1 MKKPIDQKLIPIIVI
16 IGGGVLLLIS
26 FGIRHSFGLY
36 LLPITNHLN
45 TGREVFGFAAALQVL
60 MIGIGSPLFGALSD
74 KFGSGKASLLG
85 ITLVIL
91 GLAWMANLQTSFD
104 IIGAQA
110 LCGLGSAGCG
120 TAVVLG
126 AVGRSVK
133 VENRTLSLGIV
144 MAAGSFGQFAVVP
157 FTGYLIE
164 LVSWSQS
171 LVFLTFFAAIMII
184 FSFALN
190 FSEKSESSKAGS
202 RQTVREA
209 LKEAFQTKS
218 FNLLT
223 LGFFVCGF
231 HVTFVAVHLPAFIE
245 DENLPFWV
253 GGWALAL
260 IGLFNI
266 IGTLYFGY
274 LGDRLSKKNLL
285 ALLYSL
291 RSLLFLV
298 FIFLPKTELT
308 VLLFACILG
317 ILWLSTVPLT
327 SGIITVVFGPY
338 YMSMLYGIAFFSH
351 QIGSFLGSWLGGRL
365 FDAYGSYN
373 LMWWICVA
381 LGFISALL
389 HMPIKKKRC
398 SVWQI
403 SKFKEL
409 F

>member
-389 HMPIKKKRC
+389 HMPIKEKAVQRLADQK
-398 SVWQI
+398 I
-403 SKFKEL
+403 
-409 F
+409 

>member
-1 MKKPIDQKLIPIIVI
+1 MKISIDQKLIPIIVI
-16 IGGGVLLLIS
+16 VGGGVLLLVS

-85 ITLVIL
+85 IALVIL
-91 GLAWMANLQTSFD
+91 GLAWMANVQTTFD

-110 LCGLGSAGCG
+110 LCGLGAAGCG

-164 LVSWSQS
+164 IVSWSQS
-171 LVFLTFFAAIMII
+171 LVYLSFFAAIMII
-184 FSFALN
+184 FSYALN

-202 RQTVREA
+202 SQTIKEA
-209 LKEAFQTKS
+209 LKEAFQSKS

-266 IGTLYFGY
+266 VGTLYFGY

-308 VLLFACILG
+308 VLLFACVLG

-351 QIGSFLGSWLGGRL
+351 QIGSFLGSWLGGRIY
-365 FDAYGSYN
+365 DTYGSYD
-373 LMWWICVA
+373 LIWWISVA
-381 LGFISALL
+381 LGFIAALM
-389 HMPIKKKRC
+389 HMPIKEKAVQRFANQ
-398 SVWQI
+398 QI
-403 SKFKEL
+403 
-409 F
+409 

>member
-1 MKKPIDQKLIPIIVI
+1 MKISIDQKLIPIFVI
-16 IGGGVLLLIS
+16 IGGGALLLIS

-45 TGREVFGFAAALQVL
+45 AGREIFGFAAALQVL

-91 GLAWMANLQTSFD
+91 GLAWMANVQTSFD

-110 LCGLGSAGCG
+110 LCGFGAAGCG
-120 TAVVLG
+120 AAVVLG

-171 LVFLTFFAAIMII
+171 LVYLSFFASIMII

-202 RQTVREA
+202 RQTIKEA
-209 LKEAFQTKS
+209 LREAFQSKS

-266 IGTLYFGY
+266 VGTIYFGY

-308 VLLFACILG
+308 VLLFACVLG

-351 QIGSFLGSWLGGRL
+351 QVGSFLGSWLGGRL
-365 FDAYGSYN
+365 FDTYGSYDV
-373 LMWWICVA
+373 MWWISVA
-381 LGFISALL
+381 LGFIAALM
-389 HMPIKKKRC
+389 HMPIKEKAVQRLANQ
-398 SVWQI
+398 QI
-403 SKFKEL
+403 
-409 F
+409 

>member
-1 MKKPIDQKLIPIIVI
+1 MKKSIDQKLIPIFVI
-16 IGGGVLLLIS
+16 IGGGALLLIS

-36 LLPITNHLN
+36 LLPITNHLKA
-45 TGREVFGFAAALQVL
+45 GRELFGFAAALQVL

-91 GLAWMANLQTSFD
+91 ALAWMANVQTSFD

-110 LCGLGSAGCG
+110 LCGLGAAGCG

-144 MAAGSFGQFAVVP
+144 MAAGSFGQFVVVP

-171 LVFLTFFAAIMII
+171 LVYLSFFASIMII

-202 RQTVREA
+202 QQTIKEA
-209 LKEAFQTKS
+209 LKEAFQSKS

-231 HVTFVAVHLPAFIE
+231 QVTFVAVHFPAFIE

-266 IGTLYFGY
+266 VGTLYFGY

-308 VLLFACILG
+308 VLLFACVLG
-317 ILWLSTVPLT
+317 VLWLSTVPLT

-365 FDAYGSYN
+365 FDIYGSYEI
-373 LMWWICVA
+373 MWWFSVA
-381 LGFISALL
+381 LGFIAALM
-389 HMPIKKKRC
+389 HMPIKEKAVQRLANQ
-398 SVWQI
+398 QI
-403 SKFKEL
+403 
-409 F
+409 

>member
-1 MKKPIDQKLIPIIVI
+1 MKIPIDQKLIPILVI
-16 IGGGVLLLIS
+16 IGGGALLLIS

-74 KFGSGKASLLG
+74 KFGSGKASFLG

-91 GLAWMANLQTSFD
+91 GLAWMANVQTSFD

-110 LCGLGSAGCG
+110 LCGLGAAGCG

-144 MAAGSFGQFAVVP
+144 MAAGSFGQFAMVP

-171 LVFLTFFAAIMII
+171 LVYLSFFASIMII

-190 FSEKSESSKAGS
+190 FSEKSESSLAGS
-202 RQTVREA
+202 QQTIKEA
-209 LKEAFQTKS
+209 LKEAFQSKS
-218 FNLLT
+218 FNLLS

-231 HVTFVAVHLPAFIE
+231 QVTFVAVHLPAFIE

-253 GGWALAL
+253 GGWSLAL

-266 IGTLYFGY
+266 VGTLYFGY

-285 ALLYSL
+285 ALLYFL
-291 RSLLFLV
+291 RSFLFLV

-308 VLLFACILG
+308 VLLFACVLG

-351 QIGSFLGSWLGGRL
+351 QVGSFLGSWLGGRL
-365 FDAYGSYN
+365 FDTYGSYDTI
-373 LMWWICVA
+373 WWISVV
-381 LGFISALL
+381 LGFIAALM
-389 HMPIKKKRC
+389 HMPIKEKAVQRLANQ
-398 SVWQI
+398 QI
-403 SKFKEL
+403 
-409 F
+409 

>member
-144 MAAGSFGQFAVVP
+144 MPAGSFGQFAVVP

-389 HMPIKKKRC
+389 HMPIKEKAVQRLADQ
-398 SVWQI
+398 QI
-403 SKFKEL
+403 
-409 F
+409 

>member
-36 LLPITNHLN
+36 LLPITDHLN

-171 LVFLTFFAAIMII
+171 LVYLSFFAAFMII

-365 FDAYGSYN
+365 FDAYGSYD
-373 LMWWICVA
+373 LMWWVCVA
-381 LGFISALL
+381 LGLISALM
-389 HMPIKKKRC
+389 HMPIKEKAVQRLADQ
-398 SVWQI
+398 QI
-403 SKFKEL
+403 
-409 F
+409 

>member
-1 MKKPIDQKLIPIIVI
+1 MIKSIDQRLIPIIVI

-36 LLPITNHLN
+36 LLPITKHLN
-45 TGREVFGFAAALQVL
+45 AGREIFGFAAALQVL

-74 KFGSGKASLLG
+74 KFGSGKASFLG
-85 ITLVIL
+85 ITLLIL
-91 GLAWMANLQTSFD
+91 GLAWMANVQTSFD

-110 LCGLGSAGCG
+110 LYGLGAAGCG

-144 MAAGSFGQFAVVP
+144 MAAGSFGQFALVP

-171 LVFLTFFAAIMII
+171 LVYLSFIASIMII

-190 FSEKSESSKAGS
+190 FSSKSESSKTGS
-202 RQTVREA
+202 QQTIKEA
-209 LKEAFQTKS
+209 LKEAFQSKS

-231 HVTFVAVHLPAFIE
+231 HVTFVAVHFPAFIE

-266 IGTLYFGY
+266 VGTIYFGY

-308 VLLFACILG
+308 VLLFACVLG

-365 FDAYGSYN
+365 FDAYGSYDIV
-373 LMWWICVA
+373 WWISVA
-381 LGFISALL
+381 LGFIAALM
-389 HMPIKKKRC
+389 HMPIKEKAVQRL
-398 SVWQI
+398 VNQQI
-403 SKFKEL
+403 
-409 F
+409 

>member
-1 MKKPIDQKLIPIIVI
+1 MKISIDQKLIPIFVI
-16 IGGGVLLLIS
+16 IGGGALLLIS

-36 LLPITNHLN
+36 LLPITHYLN

-85 ITLVIL
+85 IVLVIL
-91 GLAWMANLQTSFD
+91 GLAWMANVQTSFD

-110 LCGLGSAGCG
+110 LCGFGAAGCG

-171 LVFLTFFAAIMII
+171 LVYLSFFASIMII

-190 FSEKSESSKAGS
+190 FSEKSELSKAGS
-202 RQTVREA
+202 QQTIKEA
-209 LKEAFQTKS
+209 LKEAFQSKS

-223 LGFFVCGF
+223 VGFFVCGF

-260 IGLFNI
+260 IGLFNVV
-266 IGTLYFGY
+266 GTLYFGY

-308 VLLFACILG
+308 VLLFACVLG

-351 QIGSFLGSWLGGRL
+351 QVGSFLGSWLGGRL
-365 FDAYGSYN
+365 FDTYGSYDAI
-373 LMWWICVA
+373 WWISVV
-381 LGFISALL
+381 LGFIAALM
-389 HMPIKKKRC
+389 HMPIKEKAVQRLANQ
-398 SVWQI
+398 QI
-403 SKFKEL
+403 
-409 F
+409 